1 MTAKRRPKPQSKLRV
16 QDVVIVCAVA
26 LFVLLLFARMLVF
39 VYGHH
44 PRR

>member
-1 MTAKRRPKPQSKLRV
+1 MTARRNPKPPPKLRV
-16 QDVVIVCAVA
+16 QDVVIVCAVG

-44 PRR
+44 ARR